1 MDYDKSDINDVFAAL
16 ETSKEGLSFE
26 DAKIRLEKYG
36 INELEEKQKVTPL
49 KVLLNQFADFIVW
62 ILFAAAIISLMIGE
76 TINFW
81 VISSI
86 IAFVVILGFIQ
97 EYKAEKA
104 MEALK
109 KIVEPTTKVLRN
121 GRRKEILTNEVVPGD
136 ILLLETGSSIP
147 ADAKIFDITG
157 LKVDEAALTGESG
170 SVEKKEGDMVFAGTQ
185 IVHGKCKAVVTA
197 TGMQTKLG
205 QIAGMIQEVEEKTP
219 LQIKISDLAKS
230 LAILALSASTLVF
243 ILGMIK
249 GAPLGSMLI
258 IALALAVAS
267 VPVGLPF
274 TLTLTLAYGMH
285 KMARQNALI
294 RKMLGVE
301 TLGSTT
307 VICTDKT
314 GTLTKNEMTVEKVY
328 VDDTFFDI
336 TGVGYEP
343 KGDFSVDGAKID
355 VAKHE
360 NLSMLLKAATLC
372 NNAGFEESLGNLGN
386 VEKQEKWKLIGDPT
400 EISLVVAAAKGDMW
414 QDDLKNDYRMIE
426 EILFTSERKL
436 MSTVHEKSGEKCK
449 TVFSK
454 GAPEFLLKKCSFI
467 RKRDGV
473 EELTKDEVARI
484 LETNHDLASSAYRV
498 LGVAH
503 KEMTE
508 PLTPENIEK
517 DMVFLGLVA
526 MIDPA
531 REEAKEAIVT
541 CKKAGIK
548 VVMITGDND
557 ATAKAIAENIG
568 LFDEVGDFGDLT
580 DEKLRRV
587 VADGVI
593 TGSELESMDED
604 EFESVVEG
612 ISIYA
617 RMMPQQK
624 VRIVKALQKKGHI
637 VAMTGDGVNDAP
649 ALKKADIGI
658 AMGIKGT
665 DVAKESSTMVLQDD
679 NFATIVDAVKQGRA
693 IYANIEK
700 FTCYLVSRNFTEVI
714 LIMMGIILLGFD
726 FLPLLALQILFIN
739 MFDEVMPAIGLG
751 LDPAREG
758 IMLKRPRDPYEKIL
772 KKRNLIM
779 IMSMAF
785 IMGMAAFMV
794 FVLDDPVNE
803 IEKARTL
810 TFATIVSM
818 ILFIPFAFRSLDDS
832 IIKVGL
838 FTNKLLVGGVFGTF
852 LLTLGVMYIPFFQ
865 SIFELTPLSVTDW
878 LIPLSVAFAA
888 MVFAEVIKAATKG
901 VK

>member
-1 MDYDKSDINDVFAAL
+1 MDYDKSDINDIFAAL
-16 ETSKEGLSFE
+16 ETSKEGLTSE
-26 DAKIRLEKYG
+26 DAIIRLEKYG

-86 IAFVVILGFIQ
+86 IAFVIILGFIQ

-109 KIVEPTTKVLRN
+109 RIVEPTTKVLRN
-121 GRRKEILTNEVVPGD
+121 GRRKEILTKDVVPGD
-136 ILLLETGSSIP
+136 ILLLETGGSIP

-230 LAILALSASTLVF
+230 LAIIALTASTLVF
-243 ILGMIK
+243 VLGMIK

-258 IALALAVAS
+258 IALALAVAA
-267 VPVGLPF
+267 VPEGLPF
-274 TLTLTLAYGMH
+274 TLTLTLAYGMR

-314 GTLTKNEMTVEKVY
+314 GTLTKNEMTVEKIY
-328 VDDTFFDI
+328 VDETFFDI

-355 VAKHE
+355 VTKHE

-372 NNAGFEESLGNLGN
+372 NNAGFE
-386 VEKQEKWKLIGDPT
+386 EKQEKWKLIGDPT
-400 EISLVVAAAKGDMW
+400 EISLVVAAAKADFW
-414 QDDLKNDYRMIE
+414 QDDLENDYRMIE

-436 MSTVHEKSGEKCK
+436 MSTVHEKIGEGGK

-467 RKRDGV
+467 RKRTGV
-473 EELTKDEVARI
+473 EELTKDEVTRI

-508 PLTPENIEK
+508 SLTPENIEK
-517 DMVFLGLVA
+517 DLVFLGLVA

-568 LFDEVGDFGDLT
+568 LFDEIGDFGDLT
-580 DEKLRRV
+580 DEKLRRI

-593 TGSELESMDED
+593 TGSELGSLDEE

-700 FTCYLVSRNFTEVI
+700 FTCYLISRNFTEII

-739 MFDEVMPAIGLG
+739 MFDEIMPAIGLG
-751 LDPAREG
+751 LDPASEG

-772 KKRNLIM
+772 KKRNLIL
-779 IMSMAF
+779 IVSIAF
-785 IMGMAAFMV
+785 VMGLAAFMV
-794 FVLDDPVNE
+794 FVLDNPTTQ

-818 ILFIPFAFRSLDDS
+818 ILFVPFAFRSLDDS
-832 IIKVGL
+832 IIKVGF

-865 SIFELTPLSVTDW
+865 NIFELTPLSATDW

-901 VK
+901 IK

>member
-1 MDYDKSDINDVFAAL
+1 MDYDKSNINDVFMAL
-16 ETSKEGLSFE
+16 DASKKGLTSEN
-26 DAKIRLEKYG
+26 AKNRLEKYG
-36 INELEEKQKVTPL
+36 TNELEEKQKITPL
-49 KVLLNQFADFIVW
+49 KVLLSQFVNFIVW
-62 ILFAAAIISLMIGE
+62 VLFAAAIISLVIGE

-86 IAFVVILGFIQ
+86 ITFVIVLGFVQ

-109 KIVEPTTKVLRN
+109 RIVEPTTRVLRN
-121 GRRKEILTNEVVPGD
+121 GRRKEILTKDVVPGD
-136 ILLLETGSSIP
+136 VLLLETGDSIP
-147 ADAKIFDITG
+147 ADAKAFDITS

-170 SVEKKEGDMVFAGTQ
+170 AVEKKEGDMVFTGTQ
-185 IVHGKCKAVVTA
+185 IVHGKCKAVVTS

-219 LQIKISDLAKS
+219 LQIKITDLSKS
-230 LAILALSASTLVF
+230 LAMIALMACTITFALGIL
-243 ILGMIK
+243 K
-249 GAPLGSMLI
+249 GAPFGEMLI
-258 IALALAVAS
+258 IAMALAVAA
-267 VPVGLPF
+267 VPEGLPF
-274 TLTLTLAYGMH
+274 TLTLTLAYGMR
-285 KMARQNALI
+285 KMAKQNALI

-314 GTLTKNEMTVEKVY
+314 GTLTKNEMTVEKIY
-328 VDDTFFDI
+328 VDETFFDI

-343 KGDFSVDGAKID
+343 NGDYSIDGTKID
-355 VAKHE
+355 VTKHE
-360 NLSMLLKAATLC
+360 NLGRLLKAAALC
-372 NNAGFEESLGNLGN
+372 NNAVFEENVGNL
-386 VEKQEKWKLIGDPT
+386 EKQEKRKLIGDPT
-400 EISLVVAAAKGDMW
+400 EISLVVAAAKADIW
-414 QDDLKNDYRMIE
+414 QDDLENDYQIIQ

-436 MSTVHEKSGEKCK
+436 MSTVHEKKEETYK

-454 GAPEFLLKKCSFI
+454 GAPEFLLNKCSFI
-467 RKRDGV
+467 RKRNSI
-473 EELTKDEVARI
+473 EELSKDEVAKI
-484 LETNHDLASSAYRV
+484 LKTNHNLASSAYRV
-498 LGVAH
+498 LGVAY
-503 KEMTE
+503 KEMTGE
-508 PLTPENIEK
+508 LTPENIEK
-517 DMVFLGLVA
+517 DLVFLGLVA

-531 REEAKEAIVT
+531 REEAKKAIVT

-557 ATAKAIAENIG
+557 ATAKAIAQNIG
-568 LFDEVGDFGDLT
+568 LFDEIGDFGYLR
-580 DEKLRRV
+580 DEKLKRI

-593 TGSELESMDED
+593 TGSELESLDEE

-612 ISIYA
+612 IRIYA

-679 NFATIVDAVKQGRA
+679 NFATIVDAVKQGRV

-700 FTCYLVSRNFTEVI
+700 FTCYLISRNFTEII

-739 MFDEVMPAIGLG
+739 IFDEVMPAIGLG
-751 LDPAREG
+751 LDPASDG

-772 KKRNLIM
+772 KKRNLIL
-779 IMSMAF
+779 IVSIAF
-785 IMGMAAFMV
+785 VMGMAAFLV
-794 FVLDDPVNE
+794 FVIDNPTTQ

-818 ILFIPFAFRSLDDS
+818 ILFIPFAFRSLEES
-832 IIKVGL
+832 IFKIGF

-852 LLTLGVMYIPFFQ
+852 LLTLGVMYIPFFCD
-865 SIFELTPLSVTDW
+865 IFELTPLSIVDW
-878 LIPLSVAFAA
+878 IIPLSVAFAA
-888 MVFAEVIKAATKG
+888 MIFAEVIKATTKG
-901 VK
+901 IK

>member
-1 MDYDKSDINDVFAAL
+1 ML
-16 ETSKEGLSFE
+16 
-26 DAKIRLEKYG
+26 
-36 INELEEKQKVTPL
+36 
-49 KVLLNQFADFIVW
+49 
-62 ILFAAAIISLMIGE
+62 
-76 TINFW
+76 
-81 VISSI
+81 
-86 IAFVVILGFIQ
+86 
-97 EYKAEKA
+97 
-104 MEALK
+104 
-109 KIVEPTTKVLRN
+109 
-121 GRRKEILTNEVVPGD
+121 
-136 ILLLETGSSIP
+136 
-147 ADAKIFDITG
+147 
-157 LKVDEAALTGESG
+157 
-170 SVEKKEGDMVFAGTQ
+170 
-185 IVHGKCKAVVTA
+185 
-197 TGMQTKLG
+197 
-205 QIAGMIQEVEEKTP
+205 
-219 LQIKISDLAKS
+219 
-230 LAILALSASTLVF
+230 
-243 ILGMIK
+243 K

-314 GTLTKNEMTVEKVY
+314 GTLTKNEMTVEKIY
-328 VDDTFFDI
+328 VDETFFDI

-343 KGDFSVDGAKID
+343 KGDFSIDGTKID
-355 VAKHE
+355 VTKHE

-372 NNAGFEESLGNLGN
+372 NNAGFEESAGN
-386 VEKQEKWKLIGDPT
+386 VEKWKLIGDPT
-400 EISLVVAAAKGDMW
+400 EISLVVAAAKADMW
-414 QDDLKNDYRMIE
+414 QDDLENDYRMIE

-436 MSTVHEKSGEKCK
+436 MSTVHEKSGETCK

-467 RKRDGV
+467 RKRDRV
-473 EELTKDEVARI
+473 EELTKDEIEGI
-484 LETNHDLASSAYRV
+484 LKINHNLASSAYRV

-503 KEMTE
+503 KEITE
-508 PLTPENIEK
+508 PLSPENIEK
-517 DMVFLGLVA
+517 DLIFLGLVA

-541 CKKAGIK
+541 CKRAGIK

-568 LFDEVGDFGDLT
+568 LFDEMGDFGDLA

-593 TGSELESMDED
+593 TGSELESLDEE
-604 EFESVVEG
+604 EFERVVEG

-624 VRIVKALQKKGHI
+624 VRIVKALQNEGHI

-665 DVAKESSTMVLQDD
+665 DVAKESSTMILQDD
-679 NFATIVDAVKQGRA
+679 NFATIVDAVKQGRG

-700 FTCYLVSRNFTEVI
+700 FTCYLISRNFTEII
-714 LIMMGIILLGFD
+714 LIMLGIILLGFD

-751 LDPAREG
+751 MDRPSDG

-772 KKRNLIM
+772 KKRNLIL
-779 IMSMAF
+779 IVSMAF
-785 IMGMAAFMV
+785 VMGFAAFMV
-794 FVLDDPVNE
+794 FVLDNPTTQ

-818 ILFIPFAFRSLDDS
+818 ILFVPFAFRSLEDS
-832 IIKVGL
+832 IFKVGF

-865 SIFELTPLSVTDW
+865 DIFELTPLSVADW
-878 LIPLSVAFAA
+878 IIPLSVAFAA
-888 MVFAEVIKAATKG
+888 MIFAEVIKATTKG
-901 VK
+901 IK

>member
-1 MDYDKSDINDVFAAL
+1 MDYDKSNINDIFAAL
-16 ETSKEGLSFE
+16 ETSKEGLSSE
-26 DAKIRLEKYG
+26 DAIIRLEKYG

-86 IAFVVILGFIQ
+86 IAFVIILGFIQ

-109 KIVEPTTKVLRN
+109 RIVEPTTKVLRN
-121 GRRKEILTNEVVPGD
+121 GRRKEILTKDVVPGD
-136 ILLLETGSSIP
+136 ILLLETGGSIP

-230 LAILALSASTLVF
+230 LAIIALTASTLVF
-243 ILGMIK
+243 VLGMIK

-258 IALALAVAS
+258 IALALAVAA
-267 VPVGLPF
+267 VPEGLPF
-274 TLTLTLAYGMH
+274 TLTLTLAYGMR

-314 GTLTKNEMTVEKVY
+314 GTLTKNEMTVEKIY
-328 VDDTFFDI
+328 VDETFFDI

-355 VAKHE
+355 VTKHE

-372 NNAGFEESLGNLGN
+372 NNAGFE
-386 VEKQEKWKLIGDPT
+386 EKQEKWKLIGDPT
-400 EISLVVAAAKGDMW
+400 EISLVVAAAKADFW
-414 QDDLKNDYRMIE
+414 QDDLENDYRMIE

-436 MSTVHEKSGEKCK
+436 MSTVHEKIGEGGK

-467 RKRDGV
+467 RKRTGV
-473 EELTKDEVARI
+473 EELTKDEVTRI

-508 PLTPENIEK
+508 SLTPENIEK
-517 DMVFLGLVA
+517 DLVFLGLVA

-568 LFDEVGDFGDLT
+568 LFDEIGDFGDLT
-580 DEKLRRV
+580 DEKLRRI

-593 TGSELESMDED
+593 TGSELGSLDEE

-700 FTCYLVSRNFTEVI
+700 FTCYLISRNFTEII

-739 MFDEVMPAIGLG
+739 MFDEIMPAIGLG
-751 LDPAREG
+751 LDPASEG

-772 KKRNLIM
+772 KKRNLIL
-779 IMSMAF
+779 IVSIAF
-785 IMGMAAFMV
+785 VMGLAAFMV
-794 FVLDDPVNE
+794 FVLDNPTTQ

-818 ILFIPFAFRSLDDS
+818 ILFVPFAFRSLDDS
-832 IIKVGL
+832 IIKVGF

-865 SIFELTPLSVTDW
+865 NIFELTPLSATDW

-901 VK
+901 IK

>member
-1 MDYDKSDINDVFAAL
+1 MDYDKSDINDIFAAL

-86 IAFVVILGFIQ
+86 IAFVIILGFIQ

-109 KIVEPTTKVLRN
+109 RIVEPTTKVLRN
-121 GRRKEILTNEVVPGD
+121 GRRKEILTKDVVPGD
-136 ILLLETGSSIP
+136 ILLLETGGSIP

-230 LAILALSASTLVF
+230 LAILALSASTLAF

-328 VDDTFFDI
+328 VDETFFDI

-355 VAKHE
+355 VTKHE

-372 NNAGFEESLGNLGN
+372 NNAGFE
-386 VEKQEKWKLIGDPT
+386 EKQEKWKLIGDPT
-400 EISLVVAAAKGDMW
+400 EISLVVAAAKADMW
-414 QDDLKNDYRMIE
+414 QDDLENDSRMIE

-436 MSTVHEKSGEKCK
+436 MSTVHEKRGEKCK

-473 EELTKDEVARI
+473 EELTRDEVARI

-503 KEMTE
+503 KEMNE

-517 DMVFLGLVA
+517 DLVFLGLVA

-568 LFDEVGDFGDLT
+568 LFDEVGDFGDLA

-593 TGSELESMDED
+593 TGSELESLDED

-772 KKRNLIM
+772 KRRNLIL
-779 IMSMAF
+779 IVSMAF

-794 FVLDDPVNE
+794 FVLDNPANE

-832 IIKVGL
+832 IIKVGF
-838 FTNKLLVGGVFGTF
+838 FTNKLLIAGVFGTF

-865 SIFELTPLSVTDW
+865 NIFELTPLSLTDW

-888 MVFAEVIKAATKG
+888 MIFAEVIKAATKG

>member
-1 MDYDKSDINDVFAAL
+1 
-16 ETSKEGLSFE
+16 
-26 DAKIRLEKYG
+26 
-36 INELEEKQKVTPL
+36 
-49 KVLLNQFADFIVW
+49 
-62 ILFAAAIISLMIGE
+62 
-76 TINFW
+76 
-81 VISSI
+81 
-86 IAFVVILGFIQ
+86 
-97 EYKAEKA
+97 
-104 MEALK
+104 
-109 KIVEPTTKVLRN
+109 
-121 GRRKEILTNEVVPGD
+121 
-136 ILLLETGSSIP
+136 
-147 ADAKIFDITG
+147 
-157 LKVDEAALTGESG
+157 
-170 SVEKKEGDMVFAGTQ
+170 
-185 IVHGKCKAVVTA
+185 
-197 TGMQTKLG
+197 
-205 QIAGMIQEVEEKTP
+205 
-219 LQIKISDLAKS
+219 
-230 LAILALSASTLVF
+230 
-243 ILGMIK
+243 MIK

-328 VDDTFFDI
+328 VDETFFDI

-355 VAKHE
+355 VTKHE

-372 NNAGFEESLGNLGN
+372 NNAGFEE
-386 VEKQEKWKLIGDPT
+386 KQEKWKLIGDPT
-400 EISLVVAAAKGDMW
+400 EISLIVAAAKADMW
-414 QDDLKNDYRMIE
+414 QDDLENDYRMIE

-436 MSTVHEKSGEKCK
+436 MSTVHEKRGEMCK

-473 EELTKDEVARI
+473 EELTRDEVARI

-503 KEMTE
+503 KEMNE

-517 DMVFLGLVA
+517 DLVFLGLVA
-526 MIDPA
+526 IIDPA

-593 TGSELESMDED
+593 TGSELGSLDEE

-772 KKRNLIM
+772 KRRNLIL
-779 IMSMAF
+779 IVSMAF
-785 IMGMAAFMV
+785 VMGMAAFMV
-794 FVLDDPVNE
+794 FVLDDPANE

-832 IIKVGL
+832 IFKIGF

-901 VK
+901 IK

>member
-1 MDYDKSDINDVFAAL
+1 MDYDKSDINDIFAAL
-16 ETSKEGLSFE
+16 ETSKEGLSSE
-26 DAKIRLEKYG
+26 DATIRLEKYG

-81 VISSI
+81 VILSI

-109 KIVEPTTKVLRN
+109 RIVEPTTKVLRN
-121 GRRKEILTNEVVPGD
+121 GRRKEILTKDVVPGD
-136 ILLLETGSSIP
+136 ILMLETGGSIP

-230 LAILALSASTLVF
+230 LAILALSASTLAF

-285 KMARQNALI
+285 KMAKQNALI

-328 VDDTFFDI
+328 VDETFFDI

-355 VAKHE
+355 VTKHE

-372 NNAGFEESLGNLGN
+372 NNAGFEEKL
-386 VEKQEKWKLIGDPT
+386 EKWKLIGDPT
-400 EISLVVAAAKGDMW
+400 EISLIVAAAKADMW
-414 QDDLKNDYRMIE
+414 QDDLENDYRMIE

-436 MSTVHEKSGEKCK
+436 MSTVHEKRGEKCK

-473 EELTKDEVARI
+473 EELTRDEVARI

-517 DMVFLGLVA
+517 DLVFLGLVA

-568 LFDEVGDFGDLT
+568 LFDEVGDFGDLA

-593 TGSELESMDED
+593 TGSELESLDEE

-772 KKRNLIM
+772 KRRNLIM
-779 IMSMAF
+779 IVSMAF
-785 IMGMAAFMV
+785 VMGMAAFMV
-794 FVLDDPVNE
+794 FVLDDPTNE

-832 IIKVGL
+832 IFKIGF

-865 SIFELTPLSVTDW
+865 RIFELTPLTVTDW

-888 MVFAEVIKAATKG
+888 MIFAEVIKAATKG
-901 VK
+901 IK

>member
-1 MDYDKSDINDVFAAL
+1 MDYDQSNINDLFLAL
-16 ETSKEGLSFE
+16 GTSKIGLSSE
-26 DAKIRLEKYG
+26 DASNRLEKYG
-36 INELEEKQKVTPL
+36 PNELEEKQKITPL
-49 KVLLNQFADFIVW
+49 KVLLNQFANFIVW
-62 ILFAAAIISLMIGE
+62 VLFAAAIISLLIGE

-86 IAFVVILGFIQ
+86 IAFVIILGFVQ
-97 EYKAEKA
+97 EYRAEKA

-109 KIVEPTTKVLRN
+109 RIVEPTTRVLRT
-121 GRRKEILTNEVVPGD
+121 GRRKEILTKDVVPGD
-136 ILLLETGSSIP
+136 ILLLETGDSIP
-147 ADAKIFDITG
+147 ADAKIFDIIG

-170 SVEKKEGDMVFAGTQ
+170 AVEKNESDMVFAGTQ

-197 TGMQTKLG
+197 TGMQTRLG

-219 LQIKISDLAKS
+219 LQIKITDLSKS
-230 LAILALSASTLVF
+230 LAIIALIACSITFAFGL
-243 ILGMIK
+243 LK
-249 GAPLGSMLI
+249 GAPLGGMLI
-258 IALALAVAS
+258 IALALAVAA
-267 VPVGLPF
+267 VPEGLPF

-285 KMARQNALI
+285 KMAKQNALI

-314 GTLTKNEMTVEKVY
+314 GTLTKNEMTIEKIY
-328 VDDTFFDI
+328 VDEIFYDI

-343 KGDFSVDGAKID
+343 IGDFSIDGAKID
-355 VAKHE
+355 VTKHE
-360 NLSMLLKAATLC
+360 NLGMLLKAATLC
-372 NNAGFEESLGNLGN
+372 NNAGFEGN
-386 VEKQEKWKLIGDPT
+386 VEKQEKWKPIGDPT
-400 EISLVVAAAKGDMW
+400 EISLVVAAAKADLW

-436 MSTVHEKSGEKCK
+436 MSTVHEKRGETSKM
-449 TVFSK
+449 VFSK

-467 RKRDGV
+467 RKGDKV
-473 EELTKDEVARI
+473 DELTKDEIARI

-503 KEMTE
+503 KEMNGSQ
-508 PLTPENIEK
+508 TPENIEN
-517 DMVFLGLVA
+517 DLIFLGLVA

-531 REEAKEAIVT
+531 REEVKKAIVT

-568 LFDEVGDFGDLT
+568 LFDGAEDFGNLQN
-580 DEKLRRV
+580 EKLRRI

-593 TGSELESMDED
+593 TGSELDSLDDE

-612 ISIYA
+612 ICIYA

-700 FTCYLVSRNFTEVI
+700 FTCYLISRNFTEII
-714 LIMMGIILLGFD
+714 LILLGIILLGFD

-751 LDPAREG
+751 LDPASEG
-758 IMLKRPRDPYEKIL
+758 IMDQKPRDPYEKIL
-772 KKRNLIM
+772 KKRNVILIVS
-779 IMSMAF
+779 IATV
-785 IMGMAAFMV
+785 MGLAAFMV
-794 FVLDDPVNE
+794 FVLDNPTTE

-818 ILFIPFAFRSLDDS
+818 ILFIPFAFRSLEDS
-832 IIKVGL
+832 ILKVGL
-838 FTNKLLVGGVFGTF
+838 FTNKLLIAGVFGTF
-852 LLTLGVMYIPFFQ
+852 LLTLGVMYIPFFYD
-865 SIFELTPLSVTDW
+865 IFDLTPLSVMDW
-878 LIPLSVAFAA
+878 VIPLSVAFAA

>member
-1 MDYDKSDINDVFAAL
+1 MDYDELNIDDVFVAL
-16 ETSKEGLSFE
+16 ETSKEGLAPE
-26 DAKIRLEKYG
+26 DATKRLEKYG
-36 INELEEKQKVTPL
+36 TNELEEKQKITPL
-49 KVLLNQFADFIVW
+49 KVLLNQFGDFIVW
-62 ILFAAAIISLMIGE
+62 ILFAAAMISLAIGE
-76 TINFW
+76 TINFG

-86 IAFVVILGFIQ
+86 IAFVIILGFIQ

-109 KIVEPTTKVLRN
+109 RIVEPTTRVLRN
-121 GRRKEILTNEVVPGD
+121 GRRKEILTKDVVPGD
-136 ILLLETGSSIP
+136 VLLLETGDSIP

-157 LKVDEAALTGESG
+157 LKVDESALTGESG

-185 IVHGKCKAVVTA
+185 IVHGKCKAMVTS

-219 LQIKISDLAKS
+219 LQIKITDLSKS
-230 LAILALSASTLVF
+230 LAMLALTACTITFALG
-243 ILGMIK
+243 ILK
-249 GAPLGSMLI
+249 GAPLGEMLI
-258 IALALAVAS
+258 IALALAVAA

-274 TLTLTLAYGMH
+274 TLTLTLAYGMR
-285 KMARQNALI
+285 KMAKQNALI

-314 GTLTKNEMTVEKVY
+314 GTLTKNEMTVEKIY
-328 VDDTFFDI
+328 VDETFFDI

-343 KGDFSVDGAKID
+343 NGDYSIDGTKID
-355 VAKHE
+355 VTKHE
-360 NLSMLLKAATLC
+360 NLGLLLKAATLC
-372 NNAGFEESLGNLGN
+372 NNAGFEEN
-386 VEKQEKWKLIGDPT
+386 VVNIKSRDKWKLIGDPT
-400 EISLVVAAAKGDMW
+400 EISLVVAAAKADIW
-414 QDDLKNDYRMIE
+414 QDDLENDYQMIE

-436 MSTVHEKSGEKCK
+436 MSTVHENYGVGDKCK

-467 RKRDGV
+467 RKRNGV

-484 LETNHDLASSAYRV
+484 LKTNHKLASSAYRV

-517 DMVFLGLVA
+517 DLVFLGLIA

-531 REEAKEAIVT
+531 REEAKKAILT

-557 ATAKAIAENIG
+557 ATAKAIAQKIG
-568 LFDEVGDFGDLT
+568 LFDEITDFVNIT
-580 DEKLRRV
+580 DEKLKGI

-593 TGSELESMDED
+593 TGSELESLDEE

-679 NFATIVDAVKQGRA
+679 NFATIVEAVKQGRA
-693 IYANIEK
+693 IYSNIEK
-700 FTCYLVSRNFTEVI
+700 FTCYLISRNFTEVI
-714 LIMMGIILLGFD
+714 LIMTGIILLGFD

-739 MFDEVMPAIGLG
+739 MFDEIMPAIGLG
-751 LDPAREG
+751 LDPASDG
-758 IMLKRPRDPYEKIL
+758 IMSRKPRDPYEKIL
-772 KKRNLIM
+772 KKRNLI
-779 IMSMAF
+779 IILSIAF
-785 IMGMAAFMV
+785 AMGMAAFMV
-794 FVLDDPVNE
+794 FLTNNPTNE

-818 ILFIPFAFRSLDDS
+818 ILFIPFAFRSLEES
-832 IIKVGL
+832 IFKIGF

-852 LLTLGVMYIPFFQ
+852 LLTLGVMYIPFFRD
-865 SIFELTPLSVTDW
+865 IFELTPLTAMDW
-878 LIPLSVAFAA
+878 IIPLSVAFAA
-888 MVFAEVIKAATKG
+888 MIFAEVIKAATKG
-901 VK
+901 IK

>member
-1 MDYDKSDINDVFAAL
+1 MDYDQSNIDDVFVAL
-16 ETSKEGLSFE
+16 DTSKDGLASE
-26 DAKIRLEKYG
+26 DANNRLEKYG
-36 INELEEKQKVTPL
+36 PNELEEKQKITPL
-49 KVLLNQFADFIVW
+49 KVFLNQFSNFIVW
-62 ILFAAAIISLMIGE
+62 VLLAAAIISLIIGE
-76 TINFW
+76 TINFG

-86 IAFVVILGFIQ
+86 IVFVTVLGFVQ
-97 EYKAEKA
+97 EYRAEKA

-109 KIVEPTTKVLRN
+109 RIVEPTTRVLRT
-121 GRRKEILTNEVVPGD
+121 GRRREIMTKEVVPGD
-136 ILLLETGSSIP
+136 ILLLETGDSIP
-147 ADAKIFDITG
+147 ADAKIFDMIG
-157 LKVDEAALTGESG
+157 LKIDEAALTGESG
-170 SVEKKEGDMVFAGTQ
+170 AVEKNKNDMVFAGTQ
-185 IVHGKCKAVVTA
+185 IVNGKCKAVVTA

-205 QIAGMIQEVEEKTP
+205 QIAGLIQEVEEKTP
-219 LQIKISDLAKS
+219 LQIKITDLSKS
-230 LAILALSASTLVF
+230 LAIIALVACTTTFAFGL
-243 ILGMIK
+243 LK
-249 GAPLGSMLI
+249 GAPLGGMLI
-258 IALALAVAS
+258 IALALAVAA
-267 VPVGLPF
+267 VPEGLPF

-285 KMARQNALI
+285 KMAKQNALI

-314 GTLTKNEMTVEKVY
+314 GTLTKNEMTVEKIY

-336 TGVGYEP
+336 TGVGYEI
-343 KGDFSVDGAKID
+343 KGDFSVDGAIID
-355 VAKHE
+355 VTKHG
-360 NLSMLLKAATLC
+360 NLGILLEAATLC
-372 NNAGFEESLGNLGN
+372 NNAEFEEN
-386 VEKQEKWKLIGDPT
+386 VGSVDKQEKLKLIGDPT
-400 EISLVVAAAKGDMW
+400 EISLVVAAAKADLW
-414 QDDLKNDYRMIE
+414 QDELKNDYSMIE

-436 MSTVHEKSGEKCK
+436 MSTVHEKTGETCK

-454 GAPEFLLKKCSFI
+454 GAPEFLLEKCSFI
-467 RKRDGV
+467 RKGDRVDK
-473 EELTKDEVARI
+473 LTTDEVARI
-484 LETNHDLASSAYRV
+484 LKTNYDLASSAYRV

-503 KEMTE
+503 KEMTG
-508 PLTPENIEK
+508 PMTPENIEK
-517 DMVFLGLVA
+517 DLIFLGLVA

-531 REEAKEAIVT
+531 REEAKKAIAT

-568 LFDEVGDFGDLT
+568 LFDGAEDLGNLKN
-580 DEKLRRV
+580 EKLRRI

-593 TGSELESMDED
+593 TGSELGSLDDE
-604 EFESVVEG
+604 EFENVVEG
-612 ISIYA
+612 ICIYA

-624 VRIVKALQKKGHI
+624 VRIVEALQKKGHI

-649 ALKKADIGI
+649 AIKKADIGI

-700 FTCYLVSRNFTEVI
+700 FTCYLISRNFTEII
-714 LIMMGIILLGFD
+714 LIMLGIILLGFD

-751 LDPAREG
+751 LDPASDG
-758 IMLKRPRDPYEKIL
+758 IMDKKPRDPHEKIL
-772 KKRNLIM
+772 KKRNLVI
-779 IMSMAF
+779 IVSIATV
-785 IMGMAAFMV
+785 MGLAAFMV
-794 FVLDDPVNE
+794 FVLNNPTTD

-832 IIKVGL
+832 IIKIGL
-838 FTNKLLVGGVFGTF
+838 FTNKILIIGVFGTF
-852 LLTLGVMYIPFFQ
+852 LLTLGVMYIPFFAD
-865 SIFELTPLSVTDW
+865 IFDLTHLSVMDW
-878 LIPLSVAFAA
+878 MIPISVAFAV
-888 MVFAEVIKAATKG
+888 MVVAEFIKAATKG